1 MVVHFTMLR
10 LRLDDPLDAVAVH
23 GAGGLI
29 GLLCVPWFMYA
40 GLEEGKRGIFW
51 DGATAHPWLVF
62 GHNIAGGV
70 CILLWSTFWST
81 VLFGGLKATQSQKMF
96 FLLRLKNIWHII

>member
-1 MVVHFTMLR
+1 M
-10 LRLDDPLDAVAVH
+10 H

-51 DGATAHPWLVF
+51 DGATAHPWL
-62 GHNIAGGV
+62 GKYKLCDYEKETSLH
-70 CILLWSTFWST
+70 
-81 VLFGGLKATQSQKMF
+81 K
-96 FLLRLKNIWHII
+96 

>member
-1 MVVHFTMLR
+1 MTRVKVTF
-10 LRLDDPLDAVAVH
+10 
-23 GAGGLI
+23 
-29 GLLCVPWFMYA
+29 YA
-40 GLEEGKRGIFW
+40 EICSESMFDTIS
-51 DGATAHPWLVF
+51 VF